1 MNSYCLMPL
10 EKFPKRRAFIVINK
24 FHSKFIEL
32 VYWVINLCNM
42 THQDEWAVA
51 ESQHYKTSH

>member
-1 MNSYCLMPL
+1 MSLK
-10 EKFPKRRAFIVINK
+10 KFPKRRAFTVINK
-24 FHSKFIEL
+24 SQSKFIEL
-32 VYWVINLCNM
+32 AYLVMNLCNM

>member
-1 MNSYCLMPL
+1 MPL

-24 FHSKFIEL
+24 SQSKFIEL